1 MKEKKNK
8 PLLLIFLIS
17 FLLLVCMQSSTV
29 ADPIV
34 TTVSLDPVDPA
45 PTETITFTA
54 TIDSNE
60 TPTSVFILVQEC
72 NENICFKDGY
82 NESMTV
88 QATGEYQGQIAL
100 QRDDATYIKYHIV
113 ILSNGEWYA
122 TEITEFDLTV
132 DDGNG
137 DTNGNNTNNGST
149 NGDNEN
155 GDATPGFELMVF
167 LIAGSIIIIS
177 FKHKRSR

>member
-8 PLLLIFLIS
+8 PLILAFLIS
-17 FLLLVCMQSSTV
+17 FLLLVCIQSST
-29 ADPIV
+29 AANPIV
-34 TTVSLDPVDPA
+34 TTISLDPADPA

-60 TPTSVFILVQEC
+60 TPTSVFIVVQEC

-82 NESMTV
+82 NESMTL
-88 QATGEYQGQIAL
+88 QDSGEYQGQIAL
-100 QRDDATYIKYHIV
+100 QRDDVTYIKYHIE

-122 TEITEFDLTV
+122 NDITEFDLTV

-137 DTNGNNTNNGST
+137 DTNGNNSNNGST
-149 NGDNEN
+149 NGD
-155 GDATPGFELMVF
+155 GTPGFEMIVF

>member
-8 PLLLIFLIS
+8 PLIFTFLIS
-17 FLLLVCMQSSTV
+17 FLLLVCIQSSTV
-29 ADPIV
+29 ADPTV
-34 TTVSLDPVDPA
+34 TTISLDPADPA

-60 TPTSVFILVQEC
+60 TPTSVFIVVQEC

-82 NESMTV
+82 NESMTL
-88 QATGEYQGQIAL
+88 QDTGDYQGQIAL
-100 QRDDATYIKYHIV
+100 QRDDVTYIKYHIV

-122 TEITEFDLTV
+122 NEIAEFDLTE

-137 DTNGNNTNNGST
+137 DTNGDNDGNGST
-149 NGDNEN
+149 NGD
-155 GDATPGFELMVF
+155 GTPGFELIVF
-167 LIAGSIIIIS
+167 LIAGIIIIIS